1 MHRFAARIID
11 ANLNRAREAMRVL
24 EDFARFAID
33 DAATSR
39 TLKHMRHDLA
49 AAARLWPISEL
60 LAARDTPGD
69 VGTRITTDGEEC
81 RQSIA
86 DVVTAAA
93 RRLTEAL
100 RVLEEY
106 AKLDNAT
113 AAAAIERIRYR
124 AYDIEK
130 CLVPIA
136 RRHAPDPQSD
146 APNPECRVSAF
157 ANVRLYVLITESLCR
172 RSWLRTARDAIAGG
186 ADCLQLREK
195 HLGDAELLARAKRLA
210 DLCHRHRVLC
220 IINDR
225 PDIARLAGADGV
237 HLGQTDMPVAAAR
250 EIAGPRLL
258 IGKSTHNLAQFRRAL
273 RERPDYLAI
282 GPMYDTATKPQRHI
296 AGPDTLRKVIRL
308 VMSSMK
314 DFSSSPTANERRGPA
329 REGQPS
335 VAHYEQLFSAPER
348 RQTVAQYEQ
357 LFSAPE
363 GQPSVAHYEQLFSA
377 PEGRQTVAQGASPGW
392 LARPARKPRR
402 GARAP
407 TSRAPAGLSASASA
421 VIPVVAI
428 GGITADRLRPI
439 LAAGCRTVAVCA
451 AVISANDPKRA
462 ARELKRKLTARTDLH
477 RKQNKKGRRA
487 PEAPPDGRSNG
498 PTG

>member
-1 MHRFAARIID
+1 
-11 ANLNRAREAMRVL
+11 
-24 EDFARFAID
+24 
-33 DAATSR
+33 
-39 TLKHMRHDLA
+39 
-49 AAARLWPISEL
+49 
-60 LAARDTPGD
+60 
-69 VGTRITTDGEEC
+69 
-81 RQSIA
+81 
-86 DVVTAAA
+86 
-93 RRLTEAL
+93 
-100 RVLEEY
+100 
-106 AKLDNAT
+106 
-113 AAAAIERIRYR
+113 
-124 AYDIEK
+124 
-130 CLVPIA
+130 
-136 RRHAPDPQSD
+136 
-146 APNPECRVSAF
+146 
-157 ANVRLYVLITESLCR
+157 
-172 RSWLRTARDAIAGG
+172 
-186 ADCLQLREK
+186 
-195 HLGDAELLARAKRLA
+195 
-210 DLCHRHRVLC
+210 
-220 IINDR
+220 
-225 PDIARLAGADGV
+225 
-237 HLGQTDMPVAAAR
+237 MPVAAAR

-308 VMSSMK
+308 LMSSMK
-314 DFSSSPTANERRGPA
+314 DFSSSPTAKERRGPA
-329 REGQPS
+329 REGQQ
-335 VAHYEQLFSAPER
+335 A
-348 RQTVAQYEQ
+348 
-357 LFSAPE
+357 
-363 GQPSVAHYEQLFSA
+363 VAHYEQLFSA

-402 GARAP
+402 GNRAT
-407 TSRAPAGLSASASA
+407 TSGTTAGLSASASA

>member
-1 MHRFAARIID
+1 MHRFAARVID

-69 VGTRITTDGEEC
+69 VGTRITTDDEKR
-81 RQSIA
+81 RQSVA
-86 DVVTAAA
+86 DIVTAAA

-136 RRHAPDPQSD
+136 RRHAPDPQSTTR
-146 APNPECRVSAF
+146 NPERGAFAF

-195 HLGDAELLARAKRLA
+195 DLDDAELLARAKQLA
-210 DLCHRHRVLC
+210 DLCHRHGVLC

-250 EIAGPRLL
+250 EIAGPGLL

-296 AGPDTLRKVIRL
+296 AGPGILPRL
-308 VMSSMK
+308 HELAARAGGSAV
-314 DFSSSPTANERRGPA
+314 SPYRNKGGP
-329 REGQPS
+329 GK
-335 VAHYEQLFSAPER
+335 
-348 RQTVAQYEQ
+348 
-357 LFSAPE
+357 
-363 GQPSVAHYEQLFSA
+363 
-377 PEGRQTVAQGASPGW
+377 GRFGASVP
-392 LARPARKPRR
+392 
-402 GARAP
+402 
-407 TSRAPAGLSASASA
+407 
-421 VIPVVAI
+421 IVAI
-428 GGITADRLRPI
+428 GGITADRLGPI

-451 AVISANDPKRA
+451 AVIGANDPKRA
-462 ARELKRKLTARTDLH
+462 ARELKQKLTAKTELR
-477 RKQNKKGRRA
+477 RKQNARRKQA
-487 PEAPPDGRSNG
+487 PQAPPE
-498 PTG
+498 

>member
-69 VGTRITTDGEEC
+69 VGTRITTDGEKC

-335 VAHYEQLFSAPER
+335 VAHYEQLFSAPE
-348 RQTVAQYEQ
+348 
-357 LFSAPE
+357 
-363 GQPSVAHYEQLFSA
+363 
-377 PEGRQTVAQGASPGW
+377 GRQTVAQGASPGW